1 MPLHFLIHSF
11 SLVGQRAFCRFK
23 GGGGGG
29 GDSGSSISNLRCLE
43 NDKYGTFSLIR
54 MGAGASN
61 KFRACAIRSHFV
73 LRLIDKMGSYFC
85 FGVYIF

>member
-1 MPLHFLIHSF
+1 LGFKASRSCLP
-11 SLVGQRAFCRFK
+11 QRAFCRFK

-29 GDSGSSISNLRCLE
+29 GGKSGSSVSNLRSLE